1 MVEPQLTIDA
11 MRCARAGSSL
21 GFTLY
26 AQFGEQP
33 TKADPYLGV
42 FNNQLLTQ
50 LAVDAIN
57 RRYVPQP
64 LPWVAMGRLIYP
76 EPGMERLDDFI
87 AVMLTPAVARWVAN
101 AVAELEPEGATDADT
116 DPA

>member
-1 MVEPQLTIDA
+1 MAEPQLTIDA

-33 TKADPYLGV
+33 TKTDPYLGV
-42 FNNQLLTQ
+42 FNNPLLAQ
-50 LAVDAIN
+50 LALDAIN
-57 RRYVPQP
+57 RRYVPER
-64 LPWVAMGRLIYP
+64 LPWVALGRLIYP
-76 EPGMERLDDFI
+76 ASGVEYLDDFI

-101 AVAELEPEGATDADT
+101 AVAGLVPEGAAGAHT